1 MRPDQ
6 QLNQAWLNLSAGRW
20 QDAEK
25 SLLQMSLNSE
35 ALAMLGSLYYQ
46 QEDYEKAIP
55 KLEKALKLAPKRH
68 DLYPLLGAA
77 LQLSGR
83 VEEALPWYQKIL
95 KADPDNPSHLYNL
108 ASALKE
114 SSQYAEAAQLF
125 EKLIAKH
132 PEHLRARNNFGVALL
147 ALGRISEAS
156 AQFEWAVKL
165 APDYALAWINL
176 GDAQLQLGQLQKSLS
191 TFERALTLMPDD
203 ASLLA
208 RLGRVCQLLGQLENS
223 AKWLKKALKFSPD
236 DATLWRSQGATLQA
250 LGHWPAA
257 QAAFE
262 KALAIRPDFAEA
274 RNNLGN
280 LLKEQGQMAA
290 AQAQFE
296 QVLSQAPSDAQRIR
310 LATLAPPVYASLEDL
325 KYWRQRIEKEVGIL
339 AELPLQIGDPL
350 AEIGQANFYLA
361 YQGYNDKELQMAIA
375 GLYRPLLPEQVSA
388 KTPRPQSERKR
399 VGFLSGFFYNHSIC
413 HYYTQH
419 ILGLDPERFEVFLL
433 LAPGNPQDSS
443 TDRLSAFAS
452 QTLRLPRDLTLARQQ
467 VADLNL
473 DALIYP
479 DIGMEPFSYFLAQT
493 RLAPVQAVLPGHP
506 VTTGLPTIDYFV
518 SNQAMELPEAQEHYS
533 ETLVKL
539 PGLPVSYAKPELPKT
554 WLSRTELGLPEQ
566 KHLYLCAMTL
576 FKIHPWMDAAFKQ
589 ILESDP
595 EAEICLIRFQET
607 GQHLL
612 LKERFERSLG
622 SLAERIRFL
631 PWAPKAAFFSLLAQ
645 ADLALDSH
653 PFGGGSTHY
662 LTLATGTPV
671 LTWTSPWLRGRSAAG
686 MYQLLEIPELVTTSA
701 ESFATRA
708 VQIATEPDLRQ
719 SLSERIHAGHSLLFD
734 NPQGPREFASWLAS
748 LLKI

>member
-6 QLNQAWLNLSAGRW
+6 QLNQAWQNLSAGRW
-20 QDAEK
+20 EDAEK

-83 VEEALPWYQKIL
+83 VAEALPWYQKIL
-95 KADPDNPSHLYNL
+95 KADPENPSHLYNL

-114 SSQYAEAAQLF
+114 AAQYAEAAQLF
-125 EKLIAKH
+125 EKLLSQH

-147 ALGRISEAS
+147 ALGRIAAASE
-156 AQFEWAVKL
+156 QFEWAVKL

-176 GDAQLQLGQLQKSLS
+176 GDARLQLGQLITAK
-191 TFERALTLMPDD
+191 TAFEKALTQMPKEP
-203 ASLLA
+203 SLLA
-208 RLGRVCQLLGQLENS
+208 RMGRVCQLLGELEAA
-223 AKWLKKALKFSPD
+223 AKWLEKALKLTPHDSS
-236 DATLWRSQGATLQA
+236 LWRSQGVTLQA

-257 QAAFE
+257 QTAFE
-262 KALAIRPDFAEA
+262 KALSLNPDYAEA

-280 LLKEQGQMAA
+280 LLKEQGQMAQ
-290 AQAQFE
+290 AQTQFE
-296 QVLSQAPSDAQRIR
+296 QVLSQSPSDAQRIR

-325 KYWRQRIEKEVGIL
+325 HHWRQRIEKAVGNL
-339 AELPLQIGDPL
+339 AELPLQIADQL
-350 AEIGQANFYLA
+350 TEIGQANFYLA
-361 YQGYNDKELQMAIA
+361 YQGYNDRELQMAIA

-388 KTPRPQSERKR
+388 QTDRPQSERKR

-419 ILGLDPERFEVFLL
+419 ILGLDPAQFEVFLL
-433 LAPGNPQDSS
+433 LAPGNPQDSA

-452 QTLRLPRDLTLARQQ
+452 QTLRLPRDLSLARQQ
-467 VADLNL
+467 VADLHL

-479 DIGMEPFSYFLAQT
+479 DIGMEPFGYFLAMT
-493 RLAPVQAVLPGHP
+493 RLAPIQAVLPGHP
-506 VTTGLPTIDYFV
+506 VTTGIPTLDYFV
-518 SNQAMELPEAQEHYS
+518 SNAPMELPEAQEHYS
-533 ETLVKL
+533 ETLITL
-539 PGLPVSYAKPELPKT
+539 PGLPVSYAKPEMPKT

-576 FKIHPWMDAAFKQ
+576 FKIHPLMDVAFKQ
-589 ILESDP
+589 ILETDP
-595 EAEICLIRFQET
+595 LAEICLFRFQET

-612 LKERFERSLG
+612 LQERLQRSLG
-622 SLAERIRFL
+622 PLAERVKFL
-631 PWAPKAAFFSLLAQ
+631 PWASKEAFFSLLAQ

-653 PFGGGSTHY
+653 PFGGGSTHF

-671 LTWTSPWLRGRSAAG
+671 LTWASPWLRGRSAAG
-686 MYQLLEIPELVTTSA
+686 MYQLLEIPELVTVSA
-701 ESFATRA
+701 QDFARRA
-708 VQIATEPDLRQ
+708 VEIATQRELRHA
-719 SLSERIHAGHSLLFD
+719 LSQRILAGHSLLFD
-734 NPQGPREFASWLAS
+734 NLQGPREFATWLTS